1 MKIAVYCSSSN
12 RIPQAYLRLGDFIG
26 GWIAANGHSLV
37 CGGATGGLMS
47 RVSES
52 FRRVLPRP
60 FGEQRLIGIVPELI
74 VKSGR
79 KADYCDE
86 LQVVSNM
93 NERKQMMRET
103 ADCFVCLPGSYGTLD
118 EMFDV
123 IAAGTI
129 REHSKPMYILNYKNF
144 YTCLKQEIEHMRS
157 LSFIPQEEN
166 YAPCFVDT
174 MDELTAALNNF
185 K

>member
-12 RIPQAYLRLGDFIG
+12 RIPLAYLRLGDFIG

-37 CGGATGGLMS
+37 FGGATGGLMS
-47 RVSES
+47 RISES
-52 FRRVLPRP
+52 FRRVLPHAL
-60 FGEQRLIGIVPELI
+60 GEQKLIGLVPEGI

-86 LQVVSNM
+86 LHVVANM
-93 NERKQMMRET
+93 NERKQLMRET

-123 IAAGTI
+123 IAAGTVN
-129 REHSKPMYILNYKNF
+129 EHKKSIYILNYKNF
-144 YTCLKQEIEHMRS
+144 YAGLKQEIEHMRS
-157 LSFIPQEEN
+157 LSFIPQEEF
-166 YAPCFVDT
+166 YSPCFVDT
-174 MDELTAALNNF
+174 MDELTAALNSH